1 MIEIHMRSINSDD
14 RKQWE
19 ELWAAYNAF
28 YGREGETA
36 LSATVISITWERL
49 LNPKEPVFGLVAEKS
64 DALIGLAHF
73 VFHRNLIQTSDTC
86 YMQDLFTAPD
96 ARGSGV
102 AQRLIKKIGETCR
115 KHGVS
120 DIYWHT
126 HSDNVD
132 ARRLY
137 DRIATNTDF
146 LVYRVK
152 V

>member
-1 MIEIHMRSINSDD
+1 MTEIHVRSINFDD

-36 LSATVISITWERL
+36 LSKTVVSTTWERL
-49 LNPKEPVFGLVAEKS
+49 LTPEEPVFGVVAEKS
-64 DALIGLAHF
+64 DGLIGLAHF

-86 YMQDLFTAPD
+86 YMQDLFTAPES
-96 ARGSGV
+96 RGSGV
-102 AQRLIKKIGETCR
+102 AQLLVETIRETCR
-115 KHGVS
+115 KRGVS

-126 HSDNVD
+126 RSDNVG

>member
-1 MIEIHMRSINSDD
+1 MTEVYVRSIISDD

-36 LSATVISITWERL
+36 LSITVVSTTWERL
-49 LNPKEPVFGLVAEKS
+49 LNPMEPVFGFVAEKS

-102 AQRLIKKIGETCR
+102 AQRLVETIGETCR
-115 KHGVS
+115 KRGVR

-126 HSDNVD
+126 RSDNVA

-146 LVYRVK
+146 LVYRAK
-152 V
+152 I